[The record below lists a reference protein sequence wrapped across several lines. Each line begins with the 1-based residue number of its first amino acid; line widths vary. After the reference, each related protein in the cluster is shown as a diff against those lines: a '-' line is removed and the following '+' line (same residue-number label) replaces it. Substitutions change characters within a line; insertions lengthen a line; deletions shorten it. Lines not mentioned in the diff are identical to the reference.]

1 MTRTSQSGGVS
12 GYHHSTTQQKL
23 CSGMPECANHQITA
37 HPTHNQPQ
45 PTQPTLA
52 AAAPARLSPLSWL
65 SGTNVGSGHLCS
77 GSNLW
82 DVLVPL
88 AAQQPPLQSSG
99 RLVGREGVLK
109 LGRAATQCKVSIIPK
124 DGNEVDCKLHT
135 FYT

>member
-1 MTRTSQSGGVS
+1 M
-12 GYHHSTTQQKL
+12 
-23 CSGMPECANHQITA
+23 CC
-37 HPTHNQPQ
+37 
-45 PTQPTLA
+45 
-52 AAAPARLSPLSWL
+52 
-65 SGTNVGSGHLCS
+65 

-124 DGNEVDCKLHT
+124 DGNEVDCLTELLTASYIHFTLHLT
-135 FYT
+135 N